1 MKAKIAILCAL
12 SLAVLALSPFVG
24 APLEGE
30 QGRFILWQ
38 LRVPRALMAALVGGV
53 LSLVGACFQTI
64 FANPLAAPS
73 TVGTTAGATLGAL
86 VALVL
91 GPALGLS
98 SYAAFA
104 ALPLTAIAAFLG
116 AMAVSVPIAAVAA
129 SGRARVND
137 VLLAGVAVSL
147 AAGALATGLQYT
159 ADQAALQTAL
169 LWSLGH
175 LPQVG
180 YRDLLMLLP
189 FVVPV
194 VIVLLLQTRA
204 LNALLGGEQRA
215 FSQGVDVPR
224 VRALTLGIGALGVA
238 ACVAMCGPIAFVGL
252 VVPHIVRLALGPNRR
267 VMLPM
272 SLVVGAGFLAA
283 CDLGG
288 RLILPGREL
297 PVGVITAAL
306 GAPALVWLI
315 IRGNRA

>member
-1 MKAKIAILCAL
+1 LKARITVLCAL
-12 SLAVLALSPFVG
+12 SAAVLVLSPWIG
-24 APLEGE
+24 APLEGDNAD
-30 QGRFILWQ
+30 FIFRQ
-38 LRVPRALMAALVGGV
+38 LRIPRVIMAALVGGT
-53 LSLVGACFQTI
+53 LSLVGACYQTI

-91 GPALGLS
+91 GPALGAS
-98 SYAAFA
+98 SYAAFI

-116 AMAVSVPIAAVAA
+116 ALIVSLPIAAVAS

-159 ADQAALQTAL
+159 ADQAALQTAV

-180 YRDLLMLLP
+180 YRDVLMLAP

-224 VRALTLGIGALGVA
+224 VRALTLGVGALGVA
-238 ACVAMCGPIAFVGL
+238 ACVALCGPIAFVGL

-306 GAPALVWLI
+306 GAPTLVWLI
-315 IRGNRA
+315 VRGNRA

>member
-1 MKAKIAILCAL
+1 MKARVAMLCVL
-12 SLAVLALSPFVG
+12 SAAVIVASPWAG
-24 APLEGE
+24 GLPDGE
-30 QGRFILWQ
+30 LGHWVLVE
-38 LRVPRALMAALVGGV
+38 LRIPRVLMAVVVGGV

-86 VALVL
+86 MALVL
-91 GPALGLS
+91 GPALGLGG
-98 SYAAFA
+98 YAAGVS
-104 ALPLTAIAAFLG
+104 LPLTALAAFAG
-116 AMAVSVPIAAVAA
+116 ALVVSLPIAAVAA

-159 ADQAALQTAL
+159 ADQAALQTAV

-189 FVVPV
+189 FAVPV
-194 VIVLLLQTRA
+194 CAFLLLQTRA

-224 VRALTLGIGALGVA
+224 VRALTLGMGALGVA
-238 ACVAMCGPIAFVGL
+238 ACVAVCGPIAFVGL

-272 SLVVGAGFLAA
+272 SLVTGAGFLAA

-306 GAPALVWLI
+306 GAPTLVWLI
-315 IRGNRA
+315 VRGSRA